1 MSPNRTVLGFDT
13 SGEYCAVALSR
24 DGRVEASILE
34 PMKRGQ
40 AERLFGLIFDA
51 MAHARLDF
59 DDLDAV
65 GVGVG
70 PGSFTGTRVSAA
82 AARGISMST
91 KVPAIGVS
99 RFDSLTYGA
108 KGGVLASV
116 RLRNGNFLLRP
127 GAGSA
132 AMHVNWNDMS
142 EFGGFD
148 GVVIGDDAEEISK
161 KLSIRHASPA
171 FSIAEAVAL
180 DAASRDS
187 ASVQRPAP
195 LYARPPSASYSVAEC
210 IAPR

>member
-1 MSPNRTVLGFDT
+1 
-13 SGEYCAVALSR
+13 
-24 DGRVEASILE
+24 
-34 PMKRGQ
+34 MKRGQ

-51 MAHARLDF
+51 MSGARLEF

-65 GVGVG
+65 GVGIG

-82 AARGISMST
+82 AARGISMSA

-99 RFDSLTYGA
+99 RFDSLTYGT
-108 KGGVLASV
+108 KGEVLASV
-116 RLRNGNFLLRP
+116 RLRNGNYLLRP
-127 GAGSA
+127 STGNA

-142 EFGGFD
+142 EFGRFD

-161 KLSIRHASPA
+161 KLNIRHASPA

-195 LYARPPSASYSVAEC
+195 LYARPPSASYSAAEC